1 MKRNMFG
8 AVTALV
14 LALLVNVGFAQ
25 SRTKADVPFAFNVA
39 QSSMSEGSYS
49 ISAVADRVMVVRNES
64 TNAAV
69 MVITQREES
78 SKPQNPRLVFHKY
91 GDSYFL
97 AEAWSGSG
105 EAGMEFPESKLE
117 RELRASSAN
126 ASGPEEVVIALR

>member
-25 SRTKADVPFAFNVA
+25 SKTKADVPFAFHVA
-39 QSSMSEGSYS
+39 QSSMSDGTYS
-49 ISAVADRVMVVRNES
+49 INAVADRVMQIRNDS

-78 SKPQNPRLVFHKY
+78 LKPQSPRLVFHKY

-105 EAGMEFPESKLE
+105 DSGMEFPEGKLE
-117 RELRASSAN
+117 QELRASSAN
-126 ASGPEEVVIALR
+126 GSGSEEVVIALR